1 MKYSKIK
8 SIKQVKPSDI
18 YHLSVDKNHN
28 YFANNICVHNCY
40 RGNLGIKLYNLT
52 DQDYK
57 VNKNDRI
64 AQLIVFENY
73 NTMVEFGKVEKTDRG
88 ESGFG
93 SSGK

>member
-1 MKYSKIK
+1 MCHPGVID
-8 SIKQVKPSDI
+8 QD
-18 YHLSVDKNHN
+18 
-28 YFANNICVHNCY
+28 Y

-52 DQDYK
+52 DQDYV

-73 NTMVEFGKVEKTDRG
+73 NTTVEFGNVEKTERG